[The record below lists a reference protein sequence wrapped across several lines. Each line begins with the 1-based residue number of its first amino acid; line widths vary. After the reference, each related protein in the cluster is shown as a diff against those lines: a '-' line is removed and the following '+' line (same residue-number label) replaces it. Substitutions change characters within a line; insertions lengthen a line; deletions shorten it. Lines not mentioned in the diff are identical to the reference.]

1 MQSFAKGLGPTPM
14 RRQSGSVATLGAL
27 WLMIAVIC
35 LATIDIGNVFWQKRE
50 LQKMADLAALAG
62 ASGTPRSGACQSVAA
77 DSIPRNGGIP
87 SELVST
93 AEGRWEVR
101 TGLTSEQYFVAGQGP
116 LNACKV
122 QVARVVPYLFLFGA
136 DLDAGGRRVTA
147 SATAFRAPRLARLS
161 VRSTL
166 LELDTTKSDLLDA
179 VIGGMLGG
187 SIKLGAVGWKG
198 IAGADINLLKFLDA
212 LKIRGSLNVGSYDEV
227 VNAKVSLGN
236 FMLAMAD
243 VLPQQGNAAA
253 ITALKVLAAGVGQIQ
268 LALADVLK
276 LGTGLGTEALRTDLN
291 VLDMVTLLAQFA
303 NSKSAAKVGVNL
315 DLGLVHTGVNLKVIE
330 PAQSAIGDPD
340 RDVIQAKTS
349 QIDLVVGL
357 GLNVLF
363 VAGVNLSLDVKIAQG
378 TARVTGYQ
386 CTNPGKSLTALGQTG
401 LGRVVLKGDV
411 TLLFSIVKIP
421 VEIPLTLESK
431 PQTLVFNSP
440 PPPRLDKPSVWLSIV
455 QGNLVD
461 SLVSALRNL
470 LGPGLGDLL
479 ALVLTPLTYALD
491 SILNLLLSL
500 LGLSLAQTD
509 IGAQLNCDTNVELV
523 Y

>member
-1 MQSFAKGLGPTPM
+1 MQSFAKGLSRTRI

-122 QVARVVPYLFLFGA
+122 QVARVVPYLFLFGS
-136 DLDAGGRRVTA
+136 DLNAGRRQVTA

-166 LELDTTKSDLLDA
+166 LDLDTTKSDLLDA

-187 SIKLGAVGWKG
+187 SIKLGAVGWQG

-227 VNAKVSLGN
+227 VNAKVSLSN

-315 DLGLVHTGVNLKVIE
+315 DLGLVHAGVNLKVIE

-357 GLNVLF
+357 GLNLLLV
-363 VAGVNLSLDVKIAQG
+363 GVNLSLDVKLAQG
-378 TARVTGYQ
+378 GARVTGYQ
-386 CTNPGKSLTALGQTG
+386 CSSAGKSLTVLGQTG
-401 LGRVVLKGDV
+401 VGTVALKGEA
-411 TLLFSIVKIP
+411 TLLLSLIKIP
-421 VEIPLTLESK
+421 VVISLPLQSP
-431 PQTLVFNSP
+431 PQPLRFNSP
-440 PPPRLDKPSVWLSIV
+440 PPPRLDKPAVWLSMV
-455 QGNLVD
+455 QPNLVG
-461 SLVSALRNL
+461 ALFTAL
-470 LGPGLGDLL
+470 ESQLGPLGTLL
-479 ALVLTPLTYALD
+479 AAVLSPLTYALD
-491 SILNLLLSL
+491 LILNLLLSL